1 MLSAARYQR
10 HGCDAR
16 AEFRRTPTVNISELA
31 DMAEVFTII
40 GVIVSSLFV
49 AYQVRQITNEI
60 ERIPREASKGHI
72 SATWSRTSSADTR
85 ELRPVMMRAME
96 QALSA
101 AD

>member
-1 MLSAARYQR
+1 MNFSQLV
-10 HGCDAR
+10 
-16 AEFRRTPTVNISELA
+16 EMA
-31 DMAEVFTII
+31 DVFTII

-60 ERIPREASKGHI
+60 ERIPWEASRGHI

-85 ELRPVMMRAME
+85 GLRPVMMRAME